1 MLATAAAA
9 AAAAAAAVQ
18 LLDCLT
24 ASAPHQAFT
33 NDSNNTVT

>member
-1 MLATAAAA
+1 MLATAAA